1 MKKLLLALAF
11 VSTTALASPG
21 NDGCVG
27 NCDGGNNGGG
37 TTSVSVGD
45 TNNTNLNR
53 NNNLNLNR
61 NFNANSNQNLSTSHG
76 GTGIGLGGSGTGYGG
91 SAVATGGAQDQS
103 QGQSQGQSQQSSSAA
118 GATAVNSGVQQ
129 SVTFQQAAQPTD
141 IRVRTVGEAPSLLT
155 NTTSNCRIA
164 ISASAGWLGGAF
176 GFGTSVVDDNCEIIT
191 MSQHMH
197 NLGLQVESIEMLCES
212 PRARKVM
219 KSRCPAEDPTPAERV
234 TP

>member
-1 MKKLLLALAF
+1 MKKFFLALAF
-11 VSTTALASPG
+11 VSTTALASHG

-27 NCDGGNNGGG
+27 NCDGGNGAG
-37 TTSVSVGD
+37 TPVSVSVGD
-45 TNNTNLNR
+45 TSNTNLNR

-61 NFNANSNQNLSTSHG
+61 SFNANENRNVSNATG
-76 GTGIGLGGSGTGYGG
+76 GTGYAVGIGGNGYGG
-91 SAVATGGAQDQS
+91 SAIAAGGNQDQS

-141 IRVRTVGEAPSLLT
+141 IKVRTVGEAPSLLT

-164 ISASAGWLGGAF
+164 VSASAGWLGGAF
-176 GFGTSVVDDNCEIIT
+176 GFGTSVVDENCEIIT

-219 KSRCPAEDPTPAERV
+219 KSRCPAEEAAPTERV